1 VVAVADNGPGVA
13 ETDRQHIFDPY
24 VTHRAGGTGLGLAI
38 VRKIVIDHGGDVSV
52 GAARTGGALF
62 TVELPIRA

>member
-1 VVAVADNGPGVA
+1 
-13 ETDRQHIFDPY
+13 
-24 VTHRAGGTGLGLAI
+24 